1 MSRGQLRGIYVVDG
15 TGLIHWRVVTLG
27 KNAGN
32 QVEVLSGLN
41 EGEVVVLNPGSQEL
55 DGKKT
60 ATSSTRR
67 GEAFV
72 KRGLAG
78 KIAHGFIDSPLTP
91 LVIVAALLL
100 GVFSIW
106 QTPREEEPQIVVPML
121 DVFVS
126 MPGASAQE
134 VEQRVTIPME
144 RLLNEVPGVEYLYS
158 TSQPGGALVIVRFY
172 VGIKEEDAIV
182 RTYNKLFS
190 NFDRIPQGASQ
201 PLIKARSIDDVPVL
215 AMTFWGKNY
224 DGAALRRIAAEAQQ
238 SVKQVANV
246 SETTLLGGQKREL
259 KITLDTQKLGG
270 LSLGPLAIAR
280 ALETSNQRLQA
291 GSFAEGNQE
300 FAVEAGSFLQ
310 SAEEARKIVVAVQ
323 SGRPGLSRRCGHSNG
338 RSGRTHGLR
347 LFRNGRCCKR
357 PRRDI
362 SGRHI
367 DRGKA
372 QGSQR
377 NKRFTR
383 CAGENGFP
391 ARLCNSKRPASDGH
405 AKLWPNREAQIG

>member
-1 MSRGQLRGIYVVDG
+1 M
-15 TGLIHWRVVTLG
+15 
-27 KNAGN
+27 
-32 QVEVLSGLN
+32 
-41 EGEVVVLNPGSQEL
+41 
-55 DGKKT
+55 
-60 ATSSTRR
+60 
-67 GEAFV
+67 

-78 KIAHGFIDSPLTP
+78 KIAHAFIDSPLTP

-100 GVFSIW
+100 GLFSIW

-126 MPGASAQE
+126 MPGASAEE

-172 VGIKEEDAIV
+172 VGSKEEDAIV

-238 SVKQVANV
+238 SVKQVVNV
-246 SETTLLGGQKREL
+246 SETALLGGQKREL
-259 KITLDTQKLGG
+259 RITLDTQRLAAYHV
-270 LSLGPLAIAR
+270 SPLAIAR
-280 ALETSNQRLQA
+280 ALQTGNQRLEA

-300 FAVEAGSFLQ
+300 FAVEAGSFLHNP
-310 SAEEARKIVVAVQ
+310 EEARKIVVAVQ
-323 SGRPGLSRRCGHSNG
+323 SGRPVYLGDVASVTDGPEEPTDYVYFGTGGAANG
-338 RSGRTHGLR
+338 PGATYPAVTLTVA
-347 LFRNGRCCKR
+347 KR
-357 PRRDI
+357 K
-362 SGRHI
+362 G
-367 DRGKA
+367 A
-372 QGSQR
+372 NATNVSQ
-377 NKRFTR
+377 
-383 CAGENGFP
+383 E
-391 ARLCNSKRPASDGH
+391 
-405 AKLWPNREAQIG
+405 